1 MPRTILITGASS
13 GIGKALAFHYARE
26 RARLA
31 LLGRDG
37 ARVDAIVDECRKLGA
52 HPTSALVD
60 VRDRS
65 ALADWIVSFDRETPI
80 DLVVANAGQMTGT
93 PPGGQVE
100 PFAAA
105 HEVVETNLLG
115 VLNTVQPVL
124 APMMARRRG
133 QIAIV
138 SSLAAFLPLPD
149 SPSYCA
155 SKSAVLSYGLALRT
169 LLAPYRVGVTVICPG
184 YIDTPMLQR
193 ESGSKP
199 FKMTAERAAA
209 VIANA
214 LVRNPPV
221 LAFPFWLALATRLH
235 GLLPD
240 SLRARLLRAM
250 RFTVS
255 DG

>member
-13 GIGKALAFHYARE
+13 GIGRALALHYARQG
-26 RARLA
+26 ARLA
-31 LLGRDG
+31 LLGRDETRLG
-37 ARVDAIVDECRKLGA
+37 AVADACRKLGG
-52 HPTSALVD
+52 HPATALAD
-60 VRDRS
+60 VRERS
-65 ALADWIVSFDRETPI
+65 ALADWILSYDRETPI
-80 DLVVANAGQMTGT
+80 DLVIANAGQMTGT
-93 PPGGQVE
+93 PPGGQIE
-100 PFAAA
+100 PATAA
-105 HEVVETNLLG
+105 HEIVETNLLG
-115 VLNTVQPVL
+115 VLNTVQPLL

-169 LLAPYRVGVTVICPG
+169 LLAPYRVGVTVVCPG
-184 YIDTPMLQR
+184 YVETPMMQR
-193 ESGSKP
+193 ESGAKP

-214 LVRNPPV
+214 LRYDQAV

-240 SLRARLLRAM
+240 PLRGRLLRAM

-255 DG
+255 DA

>member
-13 GIGKALAFHYARE
+13 GIGKALAFHYARQG
-26 RARLA
+26 ARLA
-31 LLGRDG
+31 LVGRDG
-37 ARVDAIVDECRKLGA
+37 ARMQDAADECRALGGY
-52 HPTSALVD
+52 PTPGLTD

-65 ALADWIVSFDRETPI
+65 ALADWILSFDRETPV
-80 DLVVANAGQMTGT
+80 DLVIANAGQMTGT
-93 PPGGQVE
+93 PSGGQIE
-100 PFAAA
+100 AASA
-105 HEVVETNLLG
+105 ALEIVETNVLG
-115 VLNTVQPVL
+115 VLNTVQPLL

-155 SKSAVLSYGLALRT
+155 SKSAALSYGLALRA
-169 LLAPYRVGVTVICPG
+169 LLAPYRIGVTVVCPG
-184 YIDTPMLQR
+184 YIDTPMLRR
-193 ESGSKP
+193 ESGAKP
-199 FKMTAERAAA
+199 FKMSAERAAL

-214 LVRNPPV
+214 LTRDPPV

-235 GLLPD
+235 GMLPD
-240 SLRARLLRAM
+240 PFRARLLRAM

-255 DG
+255 DP